1 MGDVE
6 RRIDLAFDLL
16 VEIVKDPTLA
26 EAIPDE
32 AIVGVGDEADPTFTE
47 KSRKLLRNARLGRL
61 RESTAPRGGAD
72 STLFPHEVMV
82 IRRRGNGDADHD
94 GRAFRIAS
102 PWSQDRKGPLGTS

>member
-47 KSRKLLRNARLGRL
+47 KSRKLLSNARLEVSSQYSRAWLGRL
-61 RESTAPRGGAD
+61 FVANAPAHEYSSSHGGKEREVA
-72 STLFPHEVMV
+72 
-82 IRRRGNGDADHD
+82 
-94 GRAFRIAS
+94 
-102 PWSQDRKGPLGTS
+102 